1 MASVDVTELQI
12 RVETLEVDKAA
23 RQLGRLENQ
32 SVKTEKSVGKLGKA
46 FKFGLATGIGAA
58 SVAAAKGARNLV
70 AFDKRMREV
79 SSIADV
85 SKARMA
91 QMRKEVL
98 QLSIAM
104 GTDATDSAAALY
116 QALSAG
122 VPQENAINFLK
133 TASQFAIAG
142 VTDTATA
149 VDGLT
154 NVLNAYSLESD
165 KAESVSDD
173 LFTTVKL
180 GKTTVAE
187 LSSSMA
193 QATVPAAQL
202 GVTYQEVLAATVSM
216 TKQGVSTSEA
226 MTKQKALF
234 QSLSKPSKEL
244 AAAYKAMGIESGE
257 MGVAAFGLIGF
268 MEKLNKQFGGNSN
281 LIQKALGSSESY
293 GGMLSLVGEKGK
305 EASAAL
311 DEFGRNTGAAAAA
324 AGKNGGTIEQ
334 SMNKLNTALTLVA
347 ETGENTFGV
356 LEKLSKY
363 LGKVADGMQVVDTLW
378 GGGLEKQAG
387 EYERALQAWE
397 DKKRG
402 NVTMFDGSA
411 TEEIRNAKGELMVY
425 NEIWGE
431 VTKSQNDAY
440 LAAQRREKAGY
451 TPEKA
456 EEIRNRPTKTK
467 TTSENKPS
475 AVAGGGRGGFG
486 RQDPNARDLGMMLG
500 LGTDEDQI
508 QARYERERE
517 LILENT
523 RITEQ
528 QRTDLMVELGEK
540 RTQDLARVESQ
551 SRMMILG
558 AASQTFD
565 GLAGLAQT
573 FAGKQST
580 AYKVMFGVSKG
591 FALAEAAIALQQN
604 IANASKLGFPQNIP
618 MITSAIAQ
626 GTSIVSNISGIN
638 PSFQYGGI
646 VGGSSFSGD
655 KVQANVNSG
664 EMVLTTE
671 QQGRLFKMANGQ
683 GGSNG
688 GNGGVQVIVNNLPA
702 QDVEVTEKNT
712 ENGKQLELTVKKAE
726 QFIGTNIRKKQGDVW
741 RALNQTTN
749 TRPKAK

>member
-1 MASVDVTELQI
+1 MAVDVTELQI
-12 RVETLEVDKAA
+12 RVEAVEA
-23 RQLGRLENQ
+23 RQTKTDLGNLERQ
-32 SVKTEKSVGKLGKA
+32 ATKTEKAAGRLGKA

-58 SVAAAKGARNLV
+58 SAAAVKGTKNLI

-79 SSIADV
+79 SSIAGV
-85 SKARMA
+85 SAARMT

-98 QLSIAM
+98 DLSIAM

-122 VPQENAINFLK
+122 VPQENAITFLK

-142 VTDTATA
+142 VTDTTSAVNALTA
-149 VDGLT
+149 V
-154 NVLNAYSLESD
+154 VNAYGMKVSE
-165 KAESVSDD
+165 AENISDD

-180 GKTTVAE
+180 GSTTVPE
-187 LSSSMA
+187 LSSAMA
-193 QATVPAAQL
+193 QATVPASQL
-202 GVTYQEVLAATVSM
+202 GVSYQEVLAATVSM
-216 TKQGVSTSEA
+216 TKQKISTAET
-226 MTKQKALF
+226 MTKLKALF
-234 QSLSKPSKEL
+234 QSLSKPSAEL
-244 AAAYKAMGIESGE
+244 AKAYKAIGIESGE
-257 MGVAAFGLIGF
+257 MGVAAFGLVGF
-268 MEKLNKQFGGNSN
+268 MEQLNTQFGGNSN
-281 LIQKALGSSESY
+281 EIQKALGSGESY
-293 GGMLSLVGEKGK
+293 AAMLSLVGDKGK

-311 DEFGRNTGAAAAA
+311 DEFGRNAGAAAQA

-356 LEKLSKY
+356 LEKLSEY
-363 LGKVADGMQVVDTLW
+363 LGKVAEGIQVVDTLL

-387 EYERALQAWE
+387 EFERQLQAWE
-397 DKKRG
+397 DRQRG
-402 NVTMFDGSA
+402 GVPMFDGTA
-411 TEEIRNAKGELMVY
+411 EQIKNAKGELMVY
-425 NEIWGE
+425 NEVLGE
-431 VTKSQNDAY
+431 VTKAESDAFE
-440 LAAQRREKAGY
+440 ASQRREKAGF

-456 EEIRNRPTKTK
+456 AEIRNRPDKPKT
-467 TTSENKPS
+467 SSKPS
-475 AVAGGGRGGFG
+475 APTGGGFG
-486 RQDPNARDLGMMLG
+486 RQDPNARDLGIMLG

-508 QARYERERE
+508 QARYERNRE

-528 QRTDLMVELGEK
+528 QRTDLMIELGEK
-540 RTQDLARVESQ
+540 RNQDLARVEAQ
-551 SRMMILG
+551 SRMVILG

-565 GLAGLAQT
+565 GLAGLAET

-604 IANASKLGFPQNIP
+604 IANASKIGFPQNIP

-671 QQGRLFKMANGQ
+671 QQSRLFKMANGQ
-683 GGSNG
+683 GGSTG

-702 QDVEVTEKNT
+702 QDVEVTERDT